1 MFGTIV
7 LYLLI
12 FLFLRKGTRSTH
24 ENLGASST
32 HGATPLML
40 VYPLIYVVCTSP
52 LAIGRIAA
60 LAGGKPSLAY
70 FCVAGSMIACNG
82 WLDVV
87 LYASTRS
94 EIVFG
99 EDPTTDR
106 VGLETFAFL
115 GKGHTMGTITTVQA
129 GAHQRSSSKLA
140 RGDSAENLYGL
151 NQIGVKGEVT
161 VVSETLPQDRDRR
174 RINKVEHNTRD
185 SWDGR
190 SSKSASSQIW
200 LINTA

>member
-1 MFGTIV
+1 MFATIII
-7 LYLLI
+7 YMLI
-12 FLFLRKGTRSTH
+12 FLFLRKGARSTH
-24 ENLGASST
+24 ENLGASSI

-60 LAGGKPSLAY
+60 LAGGKPSLTY
-70 FCVAGSMIACNG
+70 FCVAGAMIASNG
-82 WLDVV
+82 WLDVI

-94 EIVFG
+94 EIVFS
-99 EDPTTDR
+99 EDPTGQST
-106 VGLETFAFL
+106 GLETFAFL

-129 GAHQRSSSKLA
+129 GAHQRNSSRLA
-140 RGDSAENLYGL
+140 RGDSADNLYGL

-161 VVSETLPQDRDRR
+161 VVSESVQQDRLRR
-174 RINKVEHNTRD
+174 SGKIEHSTHG

-190 SSKSASSQIW
+190 SSKSVSSQSGV
-200 LINTA
+200 

>member
-1 MFGTIV
+1 MFATVII
-7 LYLLI
+7 YMCI
-12 FLFLRKGTRSTH
+12 FLFLRKGSRSTH

-40 VYPLIYVVCTSP
+40 IYPLIYVVCTSP

-70 FCVAGSMIACNG
+70 FCVAGSMIASNG

-99 EDPTTDR
+99 EDPTRDNA
-106 VGLETFAFL
+106 GLETFAFL

-129 GAHQRSSSKLA
+129 GAHQRNSSRLA

-151 NQIGVKGEVT
+151 NQIGVKGEVM
-161 VVSETLPQDRDRR
+161 VVSESANQDMNRR
-174 RINKVEHNTRD
+174 RTDKVEHSAQG

-190 SSKSASSQIW
+190 SSKSGSSQI
-200 LINTA
+200 

>member
-1 MFGTIV
+1 MS
-7 LYLLI
+7 I
-12 FLFLRKGTRSTH
+12 FFFLRKGSQATH

-40 VYPLIYVVCTSP
+40 IYPLIYVVCTSP

-60 LAGGKPSLAY
+60 LAGSQPSLTY

-99 EDPTTDR
+99 EDPTR
-106 VGLETFAFL
+106 ENNGLETFAFL

-129 GAHQRSSSKLA
+129 SAHQRNSSRLA

-161 VVSETLPQDRDRR
+161 VVSETIRQDRDRR
-174 RINKVEHNTRD
+174 GVSKVEHSTQG

-190 SSKSASSQIW
+190 SSKSVSSQI
-200 LINTA
+200 